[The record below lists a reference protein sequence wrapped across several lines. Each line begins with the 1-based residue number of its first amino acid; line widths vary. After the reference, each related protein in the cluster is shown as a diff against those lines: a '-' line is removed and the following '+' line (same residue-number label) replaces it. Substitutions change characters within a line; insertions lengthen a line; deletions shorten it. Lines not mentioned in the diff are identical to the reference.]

1 LIELSREERVASEEQ
16 WRAISSKDS
25 RYDGVFVYGVRST
38 GIYCKPSCVARRP
51 GRDKIVVFANP
62 EEAERAG
69 FRACLR
75 CLPRFPVNGSRKK
88 IEELCI
94 YIKAHP
100 TDELTLKNLS
110 RRAEISP
117 YHLHRTFKRIVGIT
131 PRQYVE
137 FVRLKRLKHLLRNG
151 ESVRKSTYH
160 AGYDSASWLYSD
172 RYSKLGM
179 DASEYRSG
187 GQGMEIQYAVTSCSL
202 GYLIV
207 AGTQKGICFVGLSES
222 EENLKRGLKGEY
234 PRAMIR
240 ENPNTIAPWINA
252 VTAYIDGEMHSKLEG
267 LPLDIKATAFQWKVW
282 KYLRSI
288 PQGTTTSYGEIAQ
301 NIAAPQA
308 ARAVAKACATNPV
321 ALIIPCHRVV
331 RANGELGGYR
341 WGIKRK
347 RSLLLK
353 EGALSAV
360 SGR

>member
-1 LIELSREERVASEEQ
+1 MIELSREARLASEEQ

-25 RYDGVFVYGVRST
+25 RYDGAFVYGVRST

-51 GRDKIVVFANP
+51 ARDKIVVFTDP
-62 EEAERAG
+62 DEAERAG
-69 FRACLR
+69 FSACLR
-75 CLPRFPVNGSRKK
+75 CIPRLPANASRKK
-88 IEELCI
+88 IEELCM
-94 YIKAHP
+94 YIKTHP
-100 TDELTLKNLS
+100 ADELTLESLS
-110 RRAEISP
+110 SRAKTSP

-137 FVRLKRLKHLLRNG
+137 SVRLKRLKHLLRNG
-151 ESVRKSTYH
+151 ESVRNSTYH

-172 RYSKLGM
+172 RDSKLGM

-187 GQGMEIQYAVTSCSL
+187 GQGMEIQYAVASCSL
-202 GYLIV
+202 GYLLV
-207 AGTQKGICFVGLSES
+207 AGTLKGICFVGLSNS
-222 EENLKRGLKGEY
+222 EENVKRALRSEY

-252 VTAYIDGEMHSKLEG
+252 VTAYIDGEMHSNLDG

-288 PQGTTTSYGEIAQ
+288 PQGTTTSYDEIAK

-321 ALIIPCHRVV
+321 ALVIPCHRVV

-353 EGALSAV
+353 EGALSAL
-360 SGR
+360 SGH